1 MKAKPEELEF
11 GNFKI
16 LRRENG
22 DLWELGRGGFGTT
35 YKAEHTHLMRA
46 CALKVINDS
55 RVASEDARR
64 RFLQEARAA
73 ASLLHPHIA
82 AVYDFGDADGTFY

>member
-1 MKAKPEELEF
+1 MEIF
-11 GNFKI
+11 GK
-16 LRRENG
+16 
-22 DLWELGRGGFGTT
+22 LGRGRFGTT

-46 CALKVINDS
+46 CVLKVINDS

-82 AVYDFGDADGTFY
+82 EVYDFGDADGTFY